1 MTAARQFRWEKQ
13 ALIAA
18 FVLLPGLLAGLP
30 PPAFAGGIT
39 ERIVVDRHTGL
50 AIGGYD
56 PVAFYTDGKPL
67 PGSPDFELP
76 YGGAV
81 WRFTNLGNRAAF
93 AERPDVYMP
102 QFGGYDPV
110 GVARGV
116 AVAGRPDVWLISGG
130 RLFLFYDSRR
140 LETFAAD
147 PERIADVAARK
158 WPSVL
163 STLSP

>member
-1 MTAARQFRWEKQ
+1 MTAARRRRKEKR
-13 ALIAA
+13 ALIAVFA
-18 FVLLPGLLAGLP
+18 LALA
-30 PPAFAGGIT
+30 AFAGLVPHATAGAIT
-39 ERIVVDRHTGL
+39 ETIVVDRHTGL

-67 PGSPDFELP
+67 SGSPDFELH

-81 WRFTNLGNRAAF
+81 WRFCNIGNRAAF

-102 QFGGYDPV
+102 RFGGYDPV

-130 RLFLFYDSRR
+130 QLFLFHSSQR
-140 LETFAAD
+140 LETFAAN
-147 PERIADVAARK
+147 PEHISGVAERK
-158 WPSVL
+158 WPAVL
-163 STLSP
+163 KTLSP